1 MKNIFKRKEKNQ
13 NSKYLQLIVN
23 CKSETDKQLLLQSLI
38 DDERVSSIQLGEGGT
53 VVHVG
58 SFVGTYLKN
67 NTTGSNN
74 NMVGTIK

>member
-53 VVHVG
+53 VVSVG
-58 SFVGTYLKN
+58 PFVGHICSN